1 MGVARDRA
9 HRAQRIVNPIPPDG
23 YPWDYIHIN
32 SVDPGSSGD
41 VLLSARNSWT
51 LYDVDMHSGGFRWRL
66 GNQHSSFR
74 LGPGVRFYWQH
85 DAEFQPGGLISLFDN
100 GSDPPKEKQS
110 RGLLLAPNLAS
121 RSVTL
126 VRQYTNPSKT
136 LLAESQGNMLSL
148 PGGNWLLG
156 YGRLPNFT
164 EYNGS
169 GHVLFDATLGLNVQN
184 FRSYLAPWSATPTS
198 APSLSVQPAGAS
210 ALNVAASWNGAT
222 EVASW
227 QVLAGSSPT
236 SLSVVSSA
244 PRSGFQ
250 TNITLRSTPAFV
262 AVQAL
267 NSAGTVIGTSAAV
280 KP

>member
-1 MGVARDRA
+1 MGD
-9 HRAQRIVNPIPPDG
+9 
-23 YPWDYIHIN
+23 
-32 SVDPGSSGD
+32 
-41 VLLSARNSWT
+41 
-51 LYDVDMHSGGFRWRL
+51 
-66 GNQHSSFR
+66 QHSSFR
-74 LGPGVRFYWQH
+74 LGPGTRFYWQH

-110 RGLLLAPNLAS
+110 RGLLLAPSAATH
-121 RSVTL
+121 SVTL

-164 EYNGS
+164 EFS
-169 GHVLFDATLGLNVQN
+169 AAGHVLFDATLGRNVQN
-184 FRSYLAPWSATPTS
+184 FRTYLAPWRATPTS
-198 APSLSVQPAGAS
+198 TPSLAVTGGAGALS
-210 ALNVAASWNGAT
+210 VAASWNGAT

-227 QVLAGSSPT
+227 QVLAGSSPS
-236 SLSVVSSA
+236 SLSVAASA

-250 TNITLRSTPAFV
+250 TSIAVKSSAAYV

-267 NSAGTVIGTSAAV
+267 NSAGAVIGTSAAV
-280 KP
+280 KT